1 MNQPKDQGRIQ
12 PSVRGGRLVDNDRS
26 QQVARYLVAVTFRK
40 GVTPWLHQQDVVPQ
54 AGLHGWFTGAAN
66 LLLQDSRSS
75 GSQSE
80 LIWAAV

>member
-1 MNQPKDQGRIQ
+1 LLGSGCQESHQ
-12 PSVRGGRLVDNDRS
+12 DRD
-26 QQVARYLVAVTFRK
+26 
-40 GVTPWLHQQDVVPQ
+40 QQDVVPK